1 MFPGPDPLPINRAR
15 RLSSPIK
22 REVHDAEKAQKEAE
36 ELGHE
41 DPAAY
46 QRVRGILVRV
56 TMCECGGWLGQG
68 KRRRSCPAR
77 FND

>member
-46 QRVRGILVRV
+46 QRVRGLLVRV
-56 TMCECGGWLGQG
+56 TMCVLWVGSQVQALMTSKE
-68 KRRRSCPAR
+68 
-77 FND
+77 